1 VLVISDGLEARIG
14 AIILGQ
20 ESQIDWKAA
29 LAFQGDSDGALAL
42 LRLKHNLNLPI
53 GARGVFLNDRPF
65 LKFPERQKALH
76 SLLLPDSLQA
86 DAISTASSIRCRTR
100 GWFAFDPASFCE
112 KNSDLIVRA
121 VFRSRPLKP

>member
-1 VLVISDGLEARIG
+1 MLFQNGSISGSMATKEDARQPG
-14 AIILGQ
+14 NPGTH
-20 ESQIDWKAA
+20 
-29 LAFQGDSDGALAL
+29 F
-42 LRLKHNLNLPI
+42 
-53 GARGVFLNDRPF
+53 FLNHRPF

-76 SLLLPDSLQA
+76 SQLLPDSSEA

-121 VFRSRPLKP
+121 VFRSRPLEP

>member
-1 VLVISDGLEARIG
+1 MLFQNGSISGSMATKEDARQPGNPGTLNKNCLNSGPRCHMHNIIHVLRSIKCIH
-14 AIILGQ
+14 
-20 ESQIDWKAA
+20 
-29 LAFQGDSDGALAL
+29 F
-42 LRLKHNLNLPI
+42 
-53 GARGVFLNDRPF
+53 FLNHRPF

-76 SLLLPDSLQA
+76 SLLLPDSLQM

>member
-1 VLVISDGLEARIG
+1 MHNIIRVL
-14 AIILGQ
+14 
-20 ESQIDWKAA
+20 
-29 LAFQGDSDGALAL
+29 
-42 LRLKHNLNLPI
+42 
-53 GARGVFLNDRPF
+53 RGIKCIHFFLNHRPF

-76 SLLLPDSLQA
+76 SLLLPDSFKA

-121 VFRSRPLKP
+121 VFRSRPLIVVKEYSTRRQRGQNFSENGQW